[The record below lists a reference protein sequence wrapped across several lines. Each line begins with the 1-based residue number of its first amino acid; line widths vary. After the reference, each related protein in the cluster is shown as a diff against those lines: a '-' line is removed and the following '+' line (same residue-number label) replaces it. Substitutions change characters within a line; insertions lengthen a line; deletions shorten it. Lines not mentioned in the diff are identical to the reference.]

1 MMFFFSFGSSCSVL
15 PVHAFINIS
24 KNEKHIINNKP
35 LNMQQ
40 LRCSFYKEIP
50 KGKKKMEEK
59 KRKCRHKVEGVIPSR
74 LHLFCI
80 NSPQSSHHN
89 PASRNVHNLC
99 HGFVKYEQNV
109 TALLHTQKKER
120 SPTNASNM
128 PRKVKICRQLYL
140 RSAYYITAG
149 QQRNT
154 SIVSNLIVCMSS
166 FTPIYR
172 VRSKVLHFLD
182 KKQYCQISVP
192 QLLLQADQVKRSFSR
207 KNSHQA
213 CYLWLQMVL

>member
-1 MMFFFSFGSSCSVL
+1 MWTHSVTGRPRGMVQMMFFFSFGSSCSVL

-50 KGKKKMEEK
+50 KGKKKNGRE

-89 PASRNVHNLC
+89 PASRNVQQSLSWLC
-99 HGFVKYEQNV
+99 KIWTKCHCAFAHAKKGTLSNKRIQHASESKKYV
-109 TALLHTQKKER
+109 
-120 SPTNASNM
+120 
-128 PRKVKICRQLYL
+128 V
-140 RSAYYITAG
+140 
-149 QQRNT
+149 
-154 SIVSNLIVCMSS
+154 S
-166 FTPIYR
+166 FTSTVPTTLR
-172 VRSKVLHFLD
+172 LDSRQTFLPF
-182 KKQYCQISVP
+182 QI
-192 QLLLQADQVKRSFSR
+192 
-207 KNSHQA
+207 
-213 CYLWLQMVL
+213 

>member
-1 MMFFFSFGSSCSVL
+1 MKNTSSTTNRSTCNSFGA
-15 PVHAFINIS
+15 PFTKKFQKGRK
-24 KNEKHIINNKP
+24 KNGRE
-35 LNMQQ
+35 
-40 LRCSFYKEIP
+40 
-50 KGKKKMEEK
+50 

-128 PRKVKICRQLYL
+128 PRKVK
-140 RSAYYITAG
+140 
-149 QQRNT
+149 N
-154 SIVSNLIVCMSS
+154 MSS
-166 FTPIYR
+166 ALPPQCLLHYGWTADKHFYLFK
-172 VRSKVLHFLD
+172 SNCLYVLFYNCL
-182 KKQYCQISVP
+182 Y
-192 QLLLQADQVKRSFSR
+192 
-207 KNSHQA
+207 
-213 CYLWLQMVL
+213 VLFYTHLPSA